1 MTWEVIA
8 KKTSDADW
16 TQVDRMSIG
25 SGFLVRTIWRQHI
38 NGDRIDGSSI
48 TWVPNW
54 DEKPVAAKA
63 APVVPPQPAY
73 SQAHSPQPMPNEV
86 PKGGPAATKQ

>member
-16 TQVDRMSIG
+16 TQVDRMPVG

-48 TWVPNW
+48 TWVPSW
-54 DEKPVAAKA
+54 DTQEKPVAAKP
-63 APVVPPQPAY
+63 APGVMPQPAY
-73 SQAHSPQPMPNEV
+73 SQAPNPHEV
-86 PKGGPAATKQ
+86 PKGGSAATKP